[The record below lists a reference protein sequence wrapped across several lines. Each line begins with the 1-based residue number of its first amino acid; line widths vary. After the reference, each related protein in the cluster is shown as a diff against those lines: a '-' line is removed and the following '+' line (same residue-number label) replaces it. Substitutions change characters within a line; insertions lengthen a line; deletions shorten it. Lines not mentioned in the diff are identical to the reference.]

1 MLGKVFLNNFLAYE
15 MYGSK
20 NRTQVKISL
29 QEKTSILRHLLMH
42 GQTLPPFSTIQA
54 EQLVK

>member
-29 QEKTSILRHLLMH
+29 QEKEASENGCFSLNNRPLRSELAC
-42 GQTLPPFSTIQA
+42 G
-54 EQLVK
+54 